1 MPDGAARAR
10 ETALSAAGAWPGVP
24 IGEVRPRSM
33 SLRTR
38 LLLLLGVVT
47 IAVLLMAG
55 MVYLTIRETDF
66 YRERVAL
73 AHRQLATMVGLAQSA
88 NHYTEQISELLL
100 LGEEEWPD
108 FLRARN
114 ELEAG
119 FEELERATR
128 AEVAFLEGRGDP
140 RAAEEAEEFEQIGA
154 LRRLYGEID
163 RSVELLVLLQDSG
176 RRADAVSVFRARIE
190 SRLDGEFEAL
200 LAAAVAG
207 EHREVET
214 AQAEAAQLSHRL
226 TLALVLTAM
235 ASVAAGTGAALWLAR
250 SLARSIG
257 RLMEGAAA
265 IGQGNL
271 GHRVPVVG
279 GDELAVLSRRFNE
292 MAARIE
298 DQQRRLMLVQR
309 DLESQ
314 VRERTREIEHAN
326 ARLRHLD
333 QSRVRFLADISHEL
347 RTPLT
352 ILRGEAEVTL
362 RAASRG
368 EDDYR
373 DTLAQIVEQA
383 EQMSRLVDDLLFLA
397 RSQSD
402 TIALETRPLLL
413 QETLAAALA
422 TGQSLALPNRV
433 RLERRWPDDPIRVE
447 ADPQRLKQ
455 ALVILVDNAVKYSAP
470 GDVVEVS
477 ARRNGRFAE
486 IAVVD
491 HGAGVSA
498 DDLPYVFERFYRG
511 TGQPG
516 GAGGS
521 GLGLAI
527 AKWIAEKHGGTI
539 SVSSEPNRRTEFTV
553 RLPLADEEPR

>member
-1 MPDGAARAR
+1 MPDGATRAR
-10 ETALSAAGAWPGVP
+10 ETALSAAGPRPHAPA
-24 IGEVRPRSM
+24 GEVRHRSM
-33 SLRTR
+33 SLRSR

-47 IAVLLMAG
+47 AAVLLMAG
-55 MVYLTIRETDF
+55 MVYHTIRETDF

-88 NHYTEQISELLL
+88 NHYTGQISELLL

-108 FLRARN
+108 FLNARDA
-114 ELEAG
+114 LEAG

-140 RAAEEAEEFEQIGA
+140 RAAEEAEEFEQIGT

-176 RRADAVSVFRARIE
+176 RRADAVNVFRTRIE
-190 SRLDGEFEAL
+190 SRLDGEFKEMI
-200 LAAAVAG
+200 AAAVAG
-207 EHREVET
+207 ERDEVET
-214 AQAEAAQLSHRL
+214 AQAEAAQLLRRL
-226 TLALVLTAM
+226 TLALVLTAA
-235 ASVAAGTGAALWLAR
+235 ASVAIGTGAALWLAR

-257 RLMEGAAA
+257 GLMEGAAA
-265 IGQGNL
+265 IGQGDL
-271 GHRVPVVG
+271 GHRVPVAG
-279 GDELAVLSRRFNE
+279 SDELAVLSRRFNE

-298 DQQRRLMLVQR
+298 DQQRRLVLVQR

-314 VRERTREIEHAN
+314 VRERTQEIERAN

-362 RAASRG
+362 RAATRG

-373 DTLAQIVEQA
+373 DALAQIVEQA

-402 TIALETRPLLL
+402 TIALETRPLVL

-422 TGQSLALPNRV
+422 TGQSLAVANRV

-455 ALVILVDNAVKYSAP
+455 ALVILVDNAVKYSP
-470 GDVVEVS
+470 PEGVVEVS
-477 ARRNGRFAE
+477 ARRNGRSAE

-491 HGAGVSA
+491 HGPGVSA

-539 SVSSEPNRRTEFTV
+539 AVSSEPTRRTEFTV
-553 RLPLADEEPR
+553 RLPLAGEEPR